1 MAELYD
7 DEEFIEEDMG
17 MGDEEIQAAIT
28 LAIEDAVDFIDNTI
42 SPQRAE
48 AAEYYAGEPLGNEE
62 EGRSTAQTMD
72 VRDTVQAMLPS
83 LMRIF
88 CGSDHVVEY
97 APTGPEDGE
106 MAKQA
111 TDYGNYIPN
120 QDQDPS

>member
-17 MGDEEIQAAIT
+17 MDAEEVQAAIT

-42 SPQRAE
+42 SPVRAE

-88 CGSDHVVEY
+88 CGSDYVVAY
-97 APTGPEDGE
+97 PPTG
-106 MAKQA
+106 
-111 TDYGNYIPN
+111 
-120 QDQDPS
+120 S